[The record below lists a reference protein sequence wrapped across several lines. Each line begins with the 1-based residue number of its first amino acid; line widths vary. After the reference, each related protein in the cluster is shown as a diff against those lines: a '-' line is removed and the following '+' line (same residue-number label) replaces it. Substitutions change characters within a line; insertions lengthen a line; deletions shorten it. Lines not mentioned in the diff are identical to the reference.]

1 MIGNN
6 AGRSGSKGAYGVDVY
21 PHTYFDPSSSYIP
34 PTIKEAYRWCTF
46 LFITN
51 SVVGTLIR
59 KKSAYVVTGLN
70 YDSESPV
77 AAKIWKEVLQN
88 ILRIREFEYL
98 MTVDH
103 EVFGNAFCS
112 IIYPF
117 DRYLK
122 CSSCGHE
129 NFIKTVPWTYTGNSF
144 IATCKEC
151 KARTTMSVEDRY
163 VRNRLRM
170 KLHRWFPD
178 YIEPK
183 RNPVTGTTRYIL
195 RLPKHL
201 KARISNPKINKVYV
215 EDTPKEI
222 LQAIATNKVIE
233 LDPRNIYH
241 WKMESISMEDDS
253 LGIPPLMNVIKDIW
267 LNQVYKKGQESV
279 ALEHIH
285 PLTLLSPAPPPGGAA
300 PHMNTD
306 LLSWKNNIQN
316 IITLWRRD
324 PTAMFPVP
332 FPVQTSQIRGDAQ
345 ALSLHNDL
353 TLSRQDIAG
362 GLDVPADFLYGNLT
376 WSGGNVS
383 LRVLE
388 NLFINRLAGLDRLL
402 TWVVGAFKSYLSL
415 PDCEIK
421 HKDFKMADD
430 VAQKNIALTL
440 RASGTISD
448 QTVLD
453 ELDFDY
459 YAEKKKRAAEQIDRM
474 AEMERQAVAQAE
486 IDAKVSYI
494 RAKGDLAIQEM
505 QQKFMM
511 DMQTQ
516 QGMTSGQPGEEQPV
530 EGQGTEE
537 SMPAETP
544 ARPLPGSPEAI
555 HDGIFGSGSQSDQ
568 MLPSTQTQ
576 VNGIPNQAMVDMQ
589 ANNIIKTTPPDQIDF
604 RIATLQQQDPV
615 LAQMVKQKLATM
627 KQHQTAITPLPEQKP
642 PTRGPETAMI

>member
-1 MIGNN
+1 MPFG
-6 AGRSGSKGAYGVDVY
+6 ATPTRSTSSTTRKKFGVDVY
-21 PHTYFDPSSSYIP
+21 PHPFFDPSSFYIP
-34 PTIKEAYRWCTF
+34 PTIKEAYRWCIF
-46 LFITN
+46 LFMTN
-51 SVVGTLIR
+51 SIVGTLIR
-59 KKSAYVVTGLN
+59 KKSAYVVTGLT

-77 AAKIWKEVLQN
+77 AAKIWKEILEN

-98 MTVDH
+98 MTIDH

-122 CSSCGHE
+122 CSYCEYE
-129 NFIKTVPWTYTGNSF
+129 NFIKTVPWTYTGDHF
-144 IATCKEC
+144 IATCKSC
-151 KARTTMSVEDRY
+151 KGRTAMKIEDRF

-183 RNPVTGTTRYIL
+183 RNPITGTTRYIL

-201 KARISNPKINKVYV
+201 KMRMQNPKINKIYV

-222 LQAIATNKVIE
+222 LEAVATNKVIE
-233 LDPRNIYH
+233 LDPHNIYH
-241 WKMESISMEDDS
+241 WKMESISLEDDS

-267 LNQVYKKGQESV
+267 LNQVYKKGQESI

-285 PLTLLSPAPPPGGAA
+285 PLTLLSPAPPPGGAT

-306 LLSWKNNIQN
+306 LLTWRNNIQN

-324 PTAMFPVP
+324 PTALFPVP

-345 ALSLHNDL
+345 ALSLVNDL
-353 TLSRQDIAG
+353 QFSRQDIAG

-388 NLFINRLAGLDRLL
+388 NLFINRVGGLDRLL
-402 TWVVGAFKSYLSL
+402 TWINGNISAFLAL
-415 PDCEIK
+415 PDCKVK

-430 VAQKNIALTL
+430 IAQKNIALSL

-448 QTVLD
+448 QTVLE

-459 YAEKKKRAAEQIDRM
+459 YSEKKKRVEEQADRM
-474 AEMERQAVAQAE
+474 AEMERQAISQAE
-486 IDAKVSYI
+486 IDTKVSII
-494 RAKGDLAIQEM
+494 RAKGDIEIQELNTQFQAKM
-505 QQKFMM
+505 QA
-511 DMQTQ
+511 DMQPA
-516 QGMTSGQPGEEQPV
+516 PGP
-530 EGQGTEE
+530 
-537 SMPAETP
+537 P
-544 ARPLPGSPEAI
+544 PGSPEAVQE
-555 HDGIFGSGSQSDQ
+555 GVFAPPPAPQPQQEQPQGAQGPQQGQSA
-568 MLPSTQTQ
+568 PTTQAR
-576 VNGIPNQAMVDMQ
+576 VNGAQNQQMVDMQ
-589 ANNIIKTTPPDQIDF
+589 ANNIIKTTPPDQIEY
-604 RIATLQQQDPV
+604 RIATLRQQDPV
-615 LAQMVKQKLATM
+615 LAQMVKRKLANM
-627 KQHQTAITPLPEQKP
+627 KKFQIPDQPLPDQKP
-642 PTRGPETAMI
+642 PTRGPEKAQI